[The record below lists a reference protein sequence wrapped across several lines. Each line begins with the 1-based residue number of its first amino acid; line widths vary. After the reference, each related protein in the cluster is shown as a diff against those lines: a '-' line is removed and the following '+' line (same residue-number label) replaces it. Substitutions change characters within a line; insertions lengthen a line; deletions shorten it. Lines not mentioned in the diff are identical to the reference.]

1 MTSNMTIRMEE
12 EKLKQVDE
20 WVELSGTR
28 SRHAFVLRALD
39 FYMSYL
45 SSKDAAA
52 ILSPAITTA
61 IDARLKRFEKN
72 IAENLFRVAVE
83 QDMVNSILASVYQL
97 QEDYLLEL
105 RSDAIHSVKK
115 TNGQLS
121 LEQHAQKRYEDDEWQ
136 S

>member
-12 EKLKQVDE
+12 EKLRQVDE
-20 WVELSGTR
+20 WVELSGAR
-28 SRHAFVLRALD
+28 SRNAFVLQALD

-72 IAENLFRVAVE
+72 VAENLFRVAVE
-83 QDMVNSILASVYQL
+83 QDMVNSLLAAVHNL
-97 QEDYLLEL
+97 NEEYLLEL
-105 RSDAIHSVKK
+105 RSDAIYNVKK

-121 LEQHAQKRYEDDEWQ
+121 LEQHTEKKYEDDEWQ